1 MKLGQFTNA
10 ATRNNEQIPAPPLGI
25 GPALQETYPLLLAM
39 SKGLLSGQGV
49 GAYLNE
55 GFALMDQRRQEREQK
70 QRANAHAQ
78 RINSRLSSF
87 PMAASSRTRGVK
99 RPMQPRTP
107 NQAIG
112 DDTMAALGKDV
123 AMSIE
128 GQILKGLQDRGM
140 SPHVAEAFVMNAR
153 DESGLRTDINEHS
166 PLVPGSRGGYGLL
179 QWTGSRRAALEQ
191 FAAQRG
197 KPVSDLDTQLDF
209 LVHELQ
215 GSEAEAGRTILS
227 TRNRP
232 EAATAIVNDFLRPA
246 EEHRARRV
254 AQYGGVQ
261 VASNDP
267 NDLITLLADPM
278 TTPQQA
284 QAIRLQYEA
293 EMKARQQANTVP
305 NFSIQ
310 ELADGRKYYIDP
322 TGQQDPRL
330 VAPNVTPTP
339 DEMNFGRFKVV
350 GNQLYDLAA
359 EGGPA
364 VVGTSQRTPGFS
376 VTTPDGTTVTHGWQ
390 GNTPPGQ
397 NGNTTATPRNPGQL
411 GKELSKKDAA
421 ALEEINNAARTATD
435 IESLAT
441 QLETIA
447 SQVGYTGPGGELY
460 GRVDDIVGF
469 LPGDS
474 GARGAFK
481 SLAME
486 AQLTFTE
493 KTKGA
498 ITDRE
503 MGMFRAAVPNLGQ
516 TQEGNMAIAQVMKA
530 GAARA
535 QTRAAFFENWARKH
549 GSLEGAQE
557 VWSEYMRDNP
567 LIAEEGNGIKANP
580 EGDWQSYLNRQ
591 PAMSY
596 TPESI
601 LQMDLNQL
609 SMVPVEKMTGPQL
622 DALERRFQEL
632 NQ

>member
-1 MKLGQFTNA
+1 
-10 ATRNNEQIPAPPLGI
+10 
-25 GPALQETYPLLLAM
+25 M
-39 SKGLLSGQGV
+39 SR
-49 GAYLNE
+49 
-55 GFALMDQRRQEREQK
+55 MD
-70 QRANAHAQ
+70 
-78 RINSRLSSF
+78 
-87 PMAASSRTRGVK
+87 AS
-99 RPMQPRTP
+99 
-107 NQAIG
+107 I
-112 DDTMAALGKDV
+112 
-123 AMSIE
+123 
-128 GQILKGLQDRGM
+128 IL
-140 SPHVAEAFVMNAR
+140 
-153 DESGLRTDINEHS
+153 
-166 PLVPGSRGGYGLL
+166 
-179 QWTGSRRAALEQ
+179 
-191 FAAQRG
+191 
-197 KPVSDLDTQLDF
+197 
-209 LVHELQ
+209 
-215 GSEAEAGRTILS
+215 AGRQPNFVNALAQGQ
-227 TRNRP
+227 
-232 EAATAIVNDFLRPA
+232 EA
-246 EEHRARRV
+246 RAR
-254 AQYGGVQ
+254 ADQYHSQNALRQLYQTQGANIMRG
-261 VASNDP
+261 DP
-267 NDLITLLADPM
+267 NALNALAAIDPG
-278 TTPQQA
+278 QAQQIQGRHQA
-284 QAIRLQYEA
+284 QAQRSQKMEYDRQEMELILHERMEKMEA
-293 EMKARQQANTVP
+293 AQVER
-305 NFSIQ
+305 
-310 ELADGRKYYIDP
+310 ELAGLRQGIAQATVLYERGDLNGVNELLQSAEHPPIQSLQEFP
-322 TGQQDPRL
+322 SV
-330 VAPNVTPTP
+330 VAKFGDAEGIISEFLKPQTS
-339 DEMNFGRFKVV
+339 NFDNYKVV
-350 GNQLYDLAA
+350 GNQLYDLST
-359 EGGPA
+359 EGGPT
-364 VVGTSQRTPGFS
+364 VVGSSQQTPGFS

-397 NGNTTATPRNPGQL
+397 NPNSTATPRNPGQL

-421 ALEEINNAARTATD
+421 ALEEISTAARTATD

-447 SQVGYTGPGGELY
+447 PQVGYTGPGGQAY
-460 GRVDDIVGF
+460 GFVDDVVGF

-516 TQEGNMAIAQVMKA
+516 TQEGNAAIAQVMKA
-530 GAARA
+530 GAART

-567 LIAEEGNGIKANP
+567 LITEDGNSIKANP

-632 NQ
+632 GQ